1 MSELTASR
9 HADRVLSVLER
20 PADSTG
26 IAASWRRCLLNYN
39 LDPERIE
46 PPTML
51 SGFEL
56 RHARGHAGRLMHVA
70 DRELDRLHALTH
82 SLGYAVLMTD
92 REGVIVARRVQE
104 MDEGGC
110 RHWQLWTGALWN
122 EAVEGTNGVG
132 TCLAEQRAVTVH
144 RDQHFRSR
152 HTKLTCTVAPLFD
165 AGGEIAG
172 ALDISSFRPDPEE
185 RILPLAMA
193 AVQEAARRIETAYF
207 HEVFARCLILSLPHT
222 LDGQEGNSVPLVA
235 LDGDRRI
242 LGATRAARR
251 ILDLDATRIGRGLSL
266 GEALDRLPEEP
277 GGFAAAERRVVEGAL
292 VTAQGNVSTAASLL
306 GISRAT
312 LHRKI
317 KRLRLQREKG
327 FRCKTEQP
335 I

>member
-1 MSELTASR
+1 MGPLPASR
-9 HADRVLSVLER
+9 HADRVLSVLHS
-20 PADSTG
+20 AGDGTG

-39 LDPERIE
+39 LDPERPE
-46 PPTML
+46 PPTLL

-56 RHARGHAGRLMHVA
+56 RFARGHAGRLMHVA
-70 DRELDRLHALTH
+70 DRELDRLHVLTR

-92 REGVIVARRVQE
+92 RAGVIVARRVQE
-104 MDEGGC
+104 IDEGGC
-110 RHWQLWTGALWN
+110 RHWQLWTGALWS

-165 AGGEIAG
+165 AGGELAG
-172 ALDISSFRPDPEE
+172 ALDISSFRPDPEG

-193 AVQEAARRIETAYF
+193 AVQDAARRIESAYF
-207 HEVFARCLILSLPHT
+207 HEVFGRCLILSLP
-222 LDGQEGNSVPLVA
+222 EGAEMGAGTSVPLVA

-242 LGATRAARR
+242 LGATRAARQLLS
-251 ILDLDATRIGRGLSL
+251 LDESRLEKGLSL
-266 GEALDRLPEEP
+266 GHALDRL
-277 GGFAAAERRVVEGAL
+277 AAEAPSFHDAERQVVEGAL
-292 VTAQGNVSTAASLL
+292 ATAQGNVSAAASLL

-317 KRLRLQREKG
+317 RRLQLRRAER
-327 FRCKTEQP
+327 FRRP
-335 I
+335 VPS